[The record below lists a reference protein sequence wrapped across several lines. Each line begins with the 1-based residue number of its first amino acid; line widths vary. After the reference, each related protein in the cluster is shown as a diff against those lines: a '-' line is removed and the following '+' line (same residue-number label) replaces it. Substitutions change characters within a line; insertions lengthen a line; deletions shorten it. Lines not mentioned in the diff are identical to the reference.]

1 MGRSLSLSG
10 SCFFIQSTPSRESLF
25 RILHEIVFHGNGG
38 YDWHTVYNMPIW
50 LRKFTFQTIQ
60 EHMDKLAEQAKQAS
74 GKNTAK
80 APIKGPNVKPDF
92 TTKRS
97 SK

>member
-1 MGRSLSLSG
+1 
-10 SCFFIQSTPSRESLF
+10 
-25 RILHEIVFHGNGG
+25 
-38 YDWHTVYNMPIW
+38 MPIW
-50 LRKFTFQTIQ
+50 LRIFSFKTIQ
-60 EHMDKLAEQAKQAS
+60 EHMDMLAEQAKKAS
-74 GKNTAK
+74 GKKTDK

>member
-1 MGRSLSLSG
+1 MARVKRGVE
-10 SCFFIQSTPSRESLF
+10 SR
-25 RILHEIVFHGNGG
+25 
-38 YDWHTVYNMPIW
+38 
-50 LRKFTFQTIQ
+50 RK
-60 EHMDKLAEQAKQAS
+60 HKKVLKLAKGFRGARSRTYKVAKQAEQAS

>member
-1 MGRSLSLSG
+1 
-10 SCFFIQSTPSRESLF
+10 
-25 RILHEIVFHGNGG
+25 
-38 YDWHTVYNMPIW
+38 MPIW

-60 EHMDKLAEQAKQAS
+60 EHMDKLAEQSAQARGQAS
-74 GKNTAK
+74 TK
-80 APIKGPNVKPDF
+80 APVKGPNVKPDF

>member
-1 MGRSLSLSG
+1 
-10 SCFFIQSTPSRESLF
+10 
-25 RILHEIVFHGNGG
+25 
-38 YDWHTVYNMPIW
+38 MPIW

-60 EHMDKLAEQAKQAS
+60 EHMNKLAEQAKKAS
-74 GKNTAK
+74 GQTTAQ
-80 APIKGPNVKPDF
+80 PPVKGPDVKPDF

>member
-1 MGRSLSLSG
+1 
-10 SCFFIQSTPSRESLF
+10 
-25 RILHEIVFHGNGG
+25 
-38 YDWHTVYNMPIW
+38 
-50 LRKFTFQTIQ
+50 
-60 EHMDKLAEQAKQAS
+60 MDKITEARNKASGQAS
-74 GKNTAK
+74 TK

>member
-1 MGRSLSLSG
+1 
-10 SCFFIQSTPSRESLF
+10 
-25 RILHEIVFHGNGG
+25 
-38 YDWHTVYNMPIW
+38 MPIW

-60 EHMDKLAEQAKQAS
+60 EHMDKLAEERKAASGQAS
-74 GKNTAK
+74 TK
-80 APIKGPNVKPDF
+80 APLKGPNVKPDF

>member
-1 MGRSLSLSG
+1 
-10 SCFFIQSTPSRESLF
+10 
-25 RILHEIVFHGNGG
+25 
-38 YDWHTVYNMPIW
+38 MPIW

-60 EHMDKLAEQAKQAS
+60 EHMDKLAEQAKKAS